1 MKEFFG
7 ALLVVIV
14 AIAFSGCVGISSHTA
29 TSDDGTGKKTAFGLI
44 GLSMIDN
51 GYPLIPLYTSYEQAP
66 AK

>member
-1 MKEFFG
+1 MNKFFG

-14 AIAFSGCVGISSHTA
+14 AFALSGCVGISSHTA
-29 TSDDGTGKKTAFGLI
+29 TSDDGTGTKTAFGLI

-51 GYPLIPLYTSYEQAP
+51 GYPLIPLYTSYEQTP